1 MVKTVRS
8 RAGAFLGT
16 ALVVVGWVAF
26 VGGHLGRA
34 QFPAWALCLSAVARV
49 LP

>member
-1 MVKTVRS
+1 MVENVHI
-8 RAGAFLGT
+8 RAGIFLDA

-26 VGGHLGRA
+26 LLGYLGRA
-34 QFPAWALCLSAVARV
+34 QFPVYALCLSAVARV

>member
-1 MVKTVRS
+1 MVKNVPN
-8 RAGAFLGT
+8 RAGILLDT

-26 VGGHLGRA
+26 ILGIWARA
-34 QFPAWALCLSAVARV
+34 HFPVYALCLSAVARV